1 MTTTLHADWA
11 LVAGQWQRDVRVSI
25 NSAGRI
31 ASVGTGELPQAG
43 DRRLTDRVLLPAPGN
58 LHSHAFQRAMAG
70 RTERR
75 SGANDSFWTWREQM
89 YRFVDRMTPDHLQ
102 AVAALAYV
110 EMLEA
115 GYAAVAEFHYLHHAV
130 GGAAYANIA
139 ETTSRIVA
147 AAETAGIG
155 LTHLPVLYQ
164 RGGLDGRPP
173 VGGQQR
179 FACDA
184 DRFATLMSAARDVL
198 ARARPDARLGVAPH
212 SLRAV
217 DAAGL
222 ELAIELVQGG
232 PIHIHIAEQTGEVDE
247 VLAATGRRPVQWLLE
262 HVPVDDRWCLVHAT
276 HLDDAEVASLAAS
289 GATVGLA
296 PVTEAN
302 LGDGIFRAVDFRNAG
317 GRFGI
322 GTDSNVRIDLA
333 EELRTLEYGQR
344 LQRRSRAVIAD
355 DDCSNG
361 RMLFDAACAGG
372 AAALGRVSGA
382 IAPGNWADLLT
393 LDRTH
398 LDLAGVT
405 GDGWLDA
412 WIFAAPGR
420 AVRDVWSAGHHR
432 VRDGRHVERDAVEV
446 AYRRTLAE
454 LTD

>member
-1 MTTTLHADWA
+1 MTTTLHADCA

-25 NSAGRI
+25 DAAGRI
-31 ASVGTGELPQAG
+31 ASVHTDALPQAG
-43 DRRLTDRVLLPAPGN
+43 DQRLSDRVLLPAPGN

-89 YRFVDRMTPDHLQ
+89 YRFVDRMTPDHLL

-147 AAETAGIG
+147 ATETAGIG

-173 VGGQQR
+173 AGGQQR

-198 ARARPDARLGVAPH
+198 ARTRPDARLGVAPH

-217 DAAGL
+217 DSGGL
-222 ELAIELVQGG
+222 KLAIELVQGG

-247 VLAATGRRPVQWLLE
+247 VLAATGLRPVQWLLE
-262 HVPVDDRWCLVHAT
+262 HVPVDDRWCLLHAT

-302 LGDGIFRAVDFRNAG
+302 LGDGIFRAVDFRDAG

-355 DDCSNG
+355 DDYSNG
-361 RMLFDAACAGG
+361 RVLFDAACAGG
-372 AAALGRVSGA
+372 AAALGRASGE

-393 LDRTH
+393 LDRTR

-412 WIFAAPGR
+412 WIFSAPGR
-420 AVRDVWSAGHHR
+420 VVRDVWSAGHHR
-432 VRDGRHVERDAVEV
+432 VRDGRHVEREAVEA

-454 LTD
+454 LTG